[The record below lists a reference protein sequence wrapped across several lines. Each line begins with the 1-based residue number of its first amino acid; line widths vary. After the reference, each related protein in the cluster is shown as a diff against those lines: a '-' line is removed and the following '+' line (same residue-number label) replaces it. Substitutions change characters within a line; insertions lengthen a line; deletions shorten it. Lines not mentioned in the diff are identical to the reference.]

1 MKNDIFDIYIS
12 ISSVLA
18 LVLLM
23 FSDTASAQ
31 TNQGWAHLK
40 YAIYFTSG
48 DVENLLADAGA
59 FQKTMEYFA
68 PVKPERVYLEGSTSR
83 DVDVAMLKTVRD
95 RFIALGIKVSGAMV
109 SNSLRGGPSSYNN
122 DDDMQ
127 VLKKRTQDLARV
139 FDNIILDDWLFTIS
153 VDEKSLQ
160 DRGNLSWADYRT
172 NLILKQ
178 SKKYIIDAAKEIN
191 PNAKIIIKYPDWY
204 ECHRQNGYDVY
215 KETLQ
220 FDNMAVGIE
229 TRDPETQDQHI
240 PIYSGYIFQKWF
252 SSVDPAKWV
261 GSWLDN
267 YEMKGSSNNY
277 AAQVW
282 QAIMAQTP
290 EIILWCAGQLY
301 PTNPSS
307 DVYPHFKDLLPE
319 FDKTAGLLNG
329 EARGVPIYL
338 PYGSTGEYN
347 IFGYLGMAGIP
358 LTPVAKFPAES
369 KNAIFTLHS
378 LPDPKLADE
387 MIERLRNGNDVF
399 LTWGLL
405 QKLMNT
411 EIGKAFSFVDYGGT
425 VTSSDFR
432 MKEAWF
438 YEHAFKSDR
447 PFTFQRIQTTTWP
460 YVRNLALVKEDFD
473 YSILLKA
480 QYLKGNIY
488 VLNMPDNS
496 NDLLKLPVEA
506 LNTIR
511 RAFAGD
517 LGVEYDGPGG
527 VGFYLF
533 GQKQF
538 VLYNMTDKTAP
549 VSLRFTGKLAD
560 DGWNELVHGKPL
572 SVKHDDTLTRFGQSP
587 FTDVSFELKP
597 FEITVVQAP

>member
-1 MKNDIFDIYIS
+1 MTNA
-12 ISSVLA
+12 SSGQVKA
-18 LVLLM
+18 
-23 FSDTASAQ
+23 
-31 TNQGWAHLK
+31 GWQHLK

-48 DVENLLADAGA
+48 DVESLLSDPVA

-68 PVKPERVYLEGSTSR
+68 PVKAERVYLEGSTNKEV
-83 DVDVAMLKTVRD
+83 DVDMLKKVRD
-95 RFIALGIKVSGAMV
+95 RFLAMGIKVSGAMV

-122 DDDMQ
+122 RDDME
-127 VLKKRTQDLARV
+127 VLKKRTQDLAKV

-153 VDEKSLQ
+153 VDEKSLK

-172 NLILKQ
+172 ELILKQ
-178 SKKYIIDAAKEIN
+178 SKKYIMDAAKEIN
-191 PNAKIIIKYPDWY
+191 PKAKIIIKYPDWY

-215 KETLQ
+215 KETMQ

-252 SSVDPAKWV
+252 ASVDTSKWV

-267 YEMKGSSNNY
+267 YEMKGSENNY
-277 AAQVW
+277 VAQVW
-282 QAIMAQTP
+282 QAVLAQSP

-301 PTNPSS
+301 PPNPSS
-307 DVYPHFKDLLPE
+307 DVYPHLKDMLPE
-319 FDKTAGLLNG
+319 FDKAAGLLQG
-329 EARGVPIYL
+329 DARGVPIYL

-358 LTPVAKFPAES
+358 LNPVAKFPAKS
-369 KNAIFTLHS
+369 QNAIFTLHS

-387 MIERLRNGNDVF
+387 MLKRLRSGNDVF

-405 QKLMNT
+405 QKLVNT
-411 EIGKAFSFVDYGGT
+411 EIWKAFSFVDFGGT

-432 MKEAWF
+432 MKESWF
-438 YEHAFKSDR
+438 YEHKFKADR
-447 PFTFQRIQTTTWP
+447 PFTFPSIRTTTWP
-460 YVRNLALVKEDFD
+460 YVRNVALVKEDFD
-473 YSILLKA
+473 YSILMKTP
-480 QYLKGNIY
+480 YLKGTIY

-496 NDLLKLPVEA
+496 FDLLQLPVEA

-511 RAFAGD
+511 RAFYNE
-517 LGVEYDGPGG
+517 LGVEYDGPGQ

-538 VLYNMTDKTAP
+538 VLYNMSNKTA
-549 VSLRFTGKLAD
+549 SAALRFTGKLPVE
-560 DGWNELVHGKPL
+560 GWKELVHGKSL
-572 SVKHDDTLTRFGQSP
+572 SVKYDDSYTRYGGTP
-587 FTDVSFELKP
+587 FTDVSYALNP
-597 FEITVVQAP
+597 FEIIIVQAP